1 MDELIKKSSLTPTN
15 YSREFSIIL
24 RHCEQSGEP
33 VISVESIASFYSV
46 PLQQILDAVASIQQQ
61 QQPVQTAEYWLAVLY
76 VTSVSWKGSGSGL
89 LPRLGTVASF
99 ARLWGQSPDGLK
111 SFQPPLRA
119 ALKFD
124 AVKTALEALLERSSY
139 SKTTAAAAAKRRTTK
154 RVRLA
159 GPTAAVSSTFAF
171 EDTHPLAVFSCATI
185 GPAFG
190 PVVCPV
196 VGPVVTIHQ

>member
-33 VISVESIASFYSV
+33 VISVDSIASFYSV

-119 ALKFD
+119 ALKSD

-139 SKTTAAAAAKRRTTK
+139 SKTTAAAAAAKRRATK

-159 GPTAAVSSTFAF
+159 GPTAAVSSAFAF
-171 EDTHPLAVFSCATI
+171 EDTHPLAMFSCATI

-190 PVVCPV
+190 PVV
-196 VGPVVTIHQ
+196 GPIVTIHQ